1 MKKSLK
7 IIIIIFLL
15 IVVGFQQLHVI
26 NMKKEIGSYVYN
38 DVDNLYSDVTY
49 IKNKLYNNDERLNEK
64 TIDLFYYKMNNH
76 GIKMISILNYTQ
88 LICKDISKLNEKM
101 TEKEYLTLRKS
112 LLNKLTTLY
121 NALEMIKEDCK
132 DDNIKYYKLIYE
144 DNNSTYKKLTD
155 ILDFHKM

>member
-101 TEKEYLTLRKS
+101 TEKEYSTLRKS